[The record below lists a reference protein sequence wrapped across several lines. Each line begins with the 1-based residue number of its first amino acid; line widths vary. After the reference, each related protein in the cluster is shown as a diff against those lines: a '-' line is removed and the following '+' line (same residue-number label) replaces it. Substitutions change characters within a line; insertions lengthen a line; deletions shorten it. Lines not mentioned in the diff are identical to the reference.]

1 MTQRNWAEGVWVP
14 RWIVA
19 LVGVVVVMYV
29 ALHILVPPA
38 WMIQRLDSPDG
49 TRSARLLRTRYAAKE
64 SLVVKARDGW
74 GLRTLFYSPPLTN
87 DFRVDLGERLYWSE
101 DSRRLFLRLEG
112 RSAWGY
118 DFNERRTLSPD
129 EMMGGTPVSPGT
141 DRAVPGP

>member
-19 LVGVVVVMYV
+19 LAGVVVVMYV

-49 TRSARLLRTRYAAKE
+49 RRTARLLRTRYAAKE
-64 SLVVKARDGW
+64 SLVVKARDRW

-87 DFRVDLGERLYWSE
+87 DFRVDLGERLYWSG
-101 DSRRLFLRLEG
+101 DSRRLFLEMEG
-112 RSAWGY
+112 RPVWGY
-118 DFNERRTLSPD
+118 DFSERRALAP
-129 EMMGGTPVSPGT
+129 EEIAGGTPGTRRAAPSP
-141 DRAVPGP
+141 